1 MWKNV
6 RTLLKELKNEKIY
19 LTVRWKLQK
28 CEKRGNLVI
37 KPYYIQKKKIQVNE
51 SRYKQC
57 EVTPRP
63 FVNLGIRTSA
73 LELELELILQTPLF
87 PLPQGLSAPN
97 LAGLWLR
104 IRWPDPHSN
113 VTLRYHGHV
122 INKKRYISTFTRPID
137 LKLSRVVS

>member
-1 MWKNV
+1 MKKCRDIAKRAEEWEDLSDCKMKVAKMWKA
-6 RTLLKELKNEKIY
+6 
-19 LTVRWKLQK
+19 WKLSNQA
-28 CEKRGNLVI
+28 LLH
-37 KPYYIQKKKIQVNE
+37 PKKKIQVNE

-87 PLPQGLSAPN
+87 PLPLGLSAPN

-104 IRWPDPHSN
+104 MRWPDPHSN

-122 INKKRYISTFTRPID
+122 INKKRYISTFTRPRVP
-137 LKLSRVVS
+137 KLSRVVI